1 MNANPIG
8 STNSSS
14 SSTAGTNDALRGLD
28 MDQFLKLMIAELQN
42 QDPLN
47 PMDNSQILEQIGQLR
62 SIGATSQLSDTLG
75 AVLMGQNVTT
85 ASSLIDRNVKALT
98 DDGEVIEGKVDRV
111 SIVDKAVKLH
121 MGEST
126 VALSNVSEILP

>member
-98 DDGEVIEGKVDRV
+98 DDGDVIEGNVDRRQGRQAAHGRIHGGV
-111 SIVDKAVKLH
+111 VQR
-121 MGEST
+121 E
-126 VALSNVSEILP
+126 

>member
-1 MNANPIG
+1 
-8 STNSSS
+8 
-14 SSTAGTNDALRGLD
+14 
-28 MDQFLKLMIAELQN
+28 MIAELQN

-47 PMDNSQILEQIGQLR
+47 PMDNTQILEQIGQLR

-98 DDGEVIEGKVDRV
+98 DDGEAIEGKVDRV

>member
-1 MNANPIG
+1 MATNPIG
-8 STNSSS
+8 STGASNSS
-14 SSTAGTNDALRGLD
+14 TGATNDALRGLD

-47 PMDNSQILEQIGQLR
+47 PMDNTQILEQIGQLR
-62 SIGATSQLSDTLG
+62 SIGATAQLTDTLG

-98 DDGEVIEGKVDRV
+98 DDGQTIEGKVNRV
-111 SIVDKAVKLH
+111 SIVDRTVKLH
-121 MGEST
+121 LGEST